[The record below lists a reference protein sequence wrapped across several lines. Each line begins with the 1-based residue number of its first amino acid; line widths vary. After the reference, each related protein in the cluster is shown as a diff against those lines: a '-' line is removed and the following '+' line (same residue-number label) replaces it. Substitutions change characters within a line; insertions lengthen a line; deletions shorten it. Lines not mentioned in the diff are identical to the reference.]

1 MFAQDEPRRTLA
13 VGVVVVD
20 GGGRILLVRRARP
33 PSRGAWTLPGGHVE
47 PGEALEAAALREL
60 REETSLRARIV
71 CALGPVAIDREGRA
85 FEIHE
90 FLATPLGSTDAQ
102 AGDDAAEARWVERD
116 DLDALGVHA
125 DAVAVIDRA
134 LAEAGARNLT

>member
-20 GGGRILLVRRARP
+20 GGGRVLLVRRAHP
-33 PSRGAWTLPGGHVE
+33 PSEGAWTLPGGHVE
-47 PGEALEAAALREL
+47 PGEPLEAAALREL

-90 FLATPLGSTDAQ
+90 FLAAPLGPTDPR
-102 AGDDAAEARWVERD
+102 AGDDAADARWVERHE
-116 DLDALGVHA
+116 LDALGVHPEA
-125 DAVAVIDRA
+125 IAVIDRA
-134 LAEAGARNLT
+134 LAEAGARSPA